1 MKITSNVLRVDS
13 MFKYCYKIS
22 TLDLSSFNL
31 TNVTNTDGMFYYCSI
46 LTTVYAK
53 TQSDL
58 EKLSSSSGKPDN
70 VVVQLK
76 NA

>member
-1 MKITSNVLRVDS
+1 
-13 MFKYCYKIS
+13 MFKYCYKIL
-22 TLDLSSFNL
+22 TLDLSSFDL
-31 TNVTNTDGMFYYCSI
+31 TNVTNTDNMFAYSGI
-46 LTTVYAK
+46 TTVYAK